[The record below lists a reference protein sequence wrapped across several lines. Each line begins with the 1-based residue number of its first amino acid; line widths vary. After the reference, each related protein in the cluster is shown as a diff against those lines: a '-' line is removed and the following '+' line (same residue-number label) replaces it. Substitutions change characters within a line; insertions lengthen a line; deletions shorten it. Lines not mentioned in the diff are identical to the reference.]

1 MSAISER
8 TLSREAEYRRF
19 RRDLFF
25 AAALTGILSNPKYC
39 REDDGG
45 RDFAVKLAWKYAD
58 EAVRQRDL

>member
-1 MSAISER
+1 MSAISDR
-8 TLSREAEYRRF
+8 ILSQEAEYRF

-45 RDFAVKLAWKYAD
+45 RDFAVELAWKYAD
-58 EAVRQRDL
+58 EAIRQRDL